1 MTELAAPQTQV
12 SPPPQPDEAPE
23 HDFGVKARKQWRM
36 VLSRFLRH
44 RLAVISLL
52 LVIAIY
58 VVSYFPVQIGG
69 FDYEELSTNFSA
81 SPSGEH
87 LFGTN
92 EIGRDI
98 FAQTMRGVQVSIHV
112 SLVVAAL
119 ATAIGALVGAIQ
131 GWFGGKVDGFMG
143 RVVDLFLVI
152 PALPV
157 LLVLGAR
164 VRSSG
169 GSSVYVIA
177 LFLALLLWPPLARVI
192 RSEVLSLRE
201 REFIEAARA
210 LGANSVRIIGRHLIP
225 NVMSSIIVYA
235 SLTVATAIIFEAAL
249 AFLGLGIQPPEI
261 SLGKLVDEGY
271 QASNNRWWL
280 FYLPGSVLI
289 FLLLCVNFVGDG
301 LRDAFDPG
309 RRRE

>member
-1 MTELAAPQTQV
+1 MVAPQTDV
-12 SPPPQPDEAPE
+12 SPAPQPDDAPD
-23 HDFGVKARKQWRM
+23 HQFGVKPRKQWRM
-36 VLSRFLRH
+36 ILGRFLRH
-44 RLAVISLL
+44 RLAVAAIF
-52 LVIAIY
+52 LVVAAY
-58 VVSYFPVQIGG
+58 VLSYFPVQLGG
-69 FDYEELSTNFSA
+69 YSYDELSTDFSVA
-81 SPSGEH
+81 PNGNH

-92 EIGRDI
+92 EIGRDV
-98 FAQTMRGVQVSIHV
+98 FAQTLRGIQVSIHV
-112 SLVVAAL
+112 SLVVAGV
-119 ATAIGALVGAIQ
+119 ATAIGALFGAVQ
-131 GWFGGKVDGFMG
+131 GWFSGKVDGFMG
-143 RVVDLFLVI
+143 RIVDLFLVI

-169 GSSVYVIA
+169 GSNVYTIA
-177 LFLALLLWPPLARVI
+177 LFLALLLWPPLARII

-210 LGANSVRIIGRHLIP
+210 LGAGGTRIIVRHLIP

-271 QASNNRWWL
+271 QASNTRWWL

-289 FLLLCVNFVGDG
+289 FLLLCINFVGDG